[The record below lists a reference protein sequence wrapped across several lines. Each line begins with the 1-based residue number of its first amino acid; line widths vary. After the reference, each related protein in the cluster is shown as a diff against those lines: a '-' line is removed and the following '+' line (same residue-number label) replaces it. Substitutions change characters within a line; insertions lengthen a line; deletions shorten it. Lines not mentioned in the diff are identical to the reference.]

1 MPVLTIYKTVTY
13 TDPDSETPYTTTAT
27 KTLNCESAQRTRF
40 TLSSSASTQIIA
52 NGYPGLTAANPLY
65 TAIKNVGSGSAYI
78 LFDDGTNTFLHEI
91 PAGAIFDFFGEDIWG
106 SGATDTFNSVYAK
119 GNTELEVDV
128 FM

>member
-13 TDPDSETPYTTTAT
+13 ADPDSLTPYTMTAT
-27 KTLNCESAQRTRF
+27 KTLNVETAQRTRY
-40 TLSSSASTQIIA
+40 TLSSGSNTQILS
-52 NGYPGLTAANPLY
+52 NGYPGLTTANPLY

-78 LFDDGTNTFLHEI
+78 LFDDGTSVFSHEI
-91 PAGAIFDFFGEDIWG
+91 PAGAIFDFYGEDIWG
-106 SGATDTFNSVYAK
+106 TGGGDTFNAIHAK

>member
-13 TDPDSETPYTTTAT
+13 TDPDSDSPYTTTAT

-40 TLSSSASTQIIA
+40 TLSSSSNTQILS
-52 NGYPGLTAANPLY
+52 NGSPGLTVANPLY
-65 TAIKNVGSGSAYI
+65 TAIKNVGAASAYI
-78 LFDDGTNTFLHEI
+78 LFNDGANTFLHEI
-91 PAGAIFDFFGEDIWG
+91 PAGAMFDFFGEDIWG
-106 SGATDTFNSVYAK
+106 SGTADTFDSIYAK

>member
-1 MPVLTIYKTVTY
+1 MPTLNIYKTVTHTDAESGTSY
-13 TDPDSETPYTTTAT
+13 TMTAN
-27 KTLNCESAQRTRF
+27 KELNCETGQRARY
-40 TLSSSASTQIIA
+40 TLSSAASTQIFQ
-52 NGYPGLTAANPLY
+52 NNVDGLTTANPLY

-78 LFDDGTNTFLHEI
+78 WIDDATNAFLHEI

-106 SGATDTFNSVYAK
+106 NAASGVLETIYAK